1 MQFRSMLL
9 LVVLFISVSYQAIS
23 QSLQQKVLS
32 LEEAE
37 TMIKAAQARASQD
50 NWNVVIAIIDAGGHL
65 ICLHRMDNTQIGSV
79 EVAQKKAKA
88 ALYFKRPTKA
98 FQDAIEAGNTG
109 MMLLPNVIA
118 SEGGVPIMHEGQVIG
133 AIGVSGVTSAQDGII
148 AKAALDTL

>member
-1 MQFRSMLL
+1 MRFNSTLL
-9 LVVLFISVSYQAIS
+9 LVILFISVSYGAMS

-37 TMIKAAQARASQD
+37 TMVKAAQARASQD
-50 NWNVVIAIIDAGGHL
+50 NWNVVIAVIDAGGHL
-65 ICLHRMDNTQIGSV
+65 ICLQRMDGTQIGSV

-98 FQDAIEAGNTG
+98 FEDAIGAGNNG
-109 MMLLPNVIA
+109 IMLLPNVIA
-118 SEGGVPIMHEGQVIG
+118 SEGGVPIMDDGQVIG

-148 AKAALDTL
+148 AQAALDAL